1 MSVEAIAWALR
12 RQDVRGTDKLVLIG
26 LANHA
31 DPHGRNAWPA
41 VSTLSVYASVDKRN
55 VQRALSR
62 LEDAGLIAVER
73 NAGGNHDTPSDRRP
87 NRYTLSMDGVAPVS
101 PRGVTPPRERGGAC
115 ITRGVADAP
124 PEPSLNHPRT
134 ARGRGDGF
142 TFLPGTG
149 WISQNPGEG
158 E

>member
-41 VSTLSVYASVDKRN
+41 VSTLAVYASVDKRN
-55 VQRALSR
+55 VQRALTR
-62 LEDAGLIAVER
+62 LEDAGLVAVER
-73 NAGGNHDTPSDRRP
+73 NAGGNHDTPSDRRT
-87 NRYTLSMDGVAPVS
+87 NRYTLSMDGVAPVP
-101 PRGVTPPRERGGAC
+101 PRGVTPPRERGGASA
-115 ITRGVADAP
+115 IPRGGAGATRTVP
-124 PEPSLNHPRT
+124 KTIKEPRSTDN
-134 ARGRGDGF
+134 GF

-149 WISQNPGEG
+149 WISRNPGE
-158 E
+158 EE